1 MQCQSVFDVL
11 CEVQREVPEG
21 SEELSKTSYIIESH
35 PSSLKYLPAVAVM
48 AAHPV
53 QRGELYG
60 DDGMLSKLDPS
71 ENTVSDIRARLMAT
85 VTAATADQKSSAKKG
100 RSSASATGEYSKS
113 AASFSKIKA
122 WSMFSNKKS

>member
-1 MQCQSVFDVL
+1 MFDVL

-21 SEELSKTSYIIESH
+21 ADEFAKTSYIIESH

-71 ENTVSDIRARLMAT
+71 ESTIADIRSRLVAAVAT
-85 VTAATADQKSSAKKG
+85 PEQSSSAKKG
-100 RSSASATGEYSKS
+100 TGGISTSKGGDDSKS
-113 AASFSKIKA
+113 TASFSKIKT
-122 WSMFSNKKS
+122 WSMFSSKKS